1 MEHNTDL
8 FGNPITQEKRSM
20 SDYFGVPPF
29 SILNTVEGDW
39 QARKRKWNSLIGD
52 QGQAREGVLGDS
64 DGMLGKISNG
74 TSILDA
80 CLVEVLLKWFTEEG
94 YTTFDPFAGDTVFGF
109 VSGYL
114 KRPFEGIELRPEQ
127 AEFNQIQ
134 CDREELPCKYYN
146 DSSEHMDKYIQDN
159 SKDFVFSC
167 PPYADLEVYSDLEED
182 LSTMSHEDFFAMYR
196 QILQNTYK
204 KLKNNRFAVVVTSEV
219 RDKKTGEYI
228 RLVPKTIDIMVDAG
242 YIFYND
248 IILVNSVGTLPLRVG
263 KQMNSGRKVGRRH
276 QNVLVFYKGDTKQI
290 KDNFGEI
297 IPKNQ
302 HYNK

>member
-94 YTTFDPFAGDTVFGF
+94 YTAIWLLGESHFAIHTFPEQGKT
-109 VSGYL
+109 Y
-114 KRPFEGIELRPEQ
+114 IELTSCNPE
-127 AEFNQIQ
+127 
-134 CDREELPCKYYN
+134 K
-146 DSSEHMDKYIQDN
+146 H
-159 SKDFVFSC
+159 
-167 PPYADLEVYSDLEED
+167 
-182 LSTMSHEDFFAMYR
+182 DFFVA
-196 QILQNTYK
+196 N
-204 KLKNNRFAVVVTSEV
+204 
-219 RDKKTGEYI
+219 
-228 RLVPKTIDIMVDAG
+228 
-242 YIFYND
+242 
-248 IILVNSVGTLPLRVG
+248 
-263 KQMNSGRKVGRRH
+263 
-276 QNVLVFYKGDTKQI
+276 I
-290 KDNFGEI
+290 KR
-297 IPKNQ
+297 
-302 HYNK
+302 